1 MPSTVQDYRNVSRAI
16 AILLLLVSLTFFSGL
31 GRQAIADSDEAF
43 YAESAREMLEREDW
57 LTPYFNYQVRFQKPI
72 LFYWMVSSTYLVAG
86 ISAAAARFP
95 SALAGLGL
103 TLITYLCARR
113 RYGNHTGGLA
123 GAIIATSFGYAAMA
137 HQSLP
142 DLPLAFFI
150 TLAIWAGLEGLAPA
164 TPDTSSNHRRWLL
177 LASSAAACAFL
188 TKGPVG
194 LVVPLLSISL
204 IFLLYLLG
212 KPNEAWAE
220 LRQRVTFTNSIL
232 CVGIFFLIVTPW
244 FFAMWQEHGWSYLS
258 RFFITENL
266 ERFATTRYNE
276 PRGLWFYPAII
287 LTGLLPWS
295 PFMFLWIRPLLRFF
309 RGQRRFTE
317 IELQFVI
324 WSTSILLFFTASI
337 GKQPRYILPILP
349 PLAILL
355 ARTIDERLKRLAST
369 KTYDW
374 LFTASGVLAAGMT
387 IALGIILTRA
397 KPLIEIINPLGSD
410 LAPVLIIGSGLGLIF
425 SSFICKGRLIPY
437 ATILTSTITLLSF
450 HYFVLSST
458 QPEPVQQLV
467 QSVNENRHDQET
479 VGSHSV
485 MVRNLSFHMRGP
497 IKDLSSEQDLTSFM
511 RSSDRVLCVINEKQL
526 ELLRT
531 SLETPP
537 KKLAEFLYL
546 NQAALKIGMLLWPKP
561 DDDITTVV
569 LVTNR

>member
-1 MPSTVQDYRNVSRAI
+1 MSRAI

-72 LFYWMVSSTYLVAG
+72 LFYWMVGSTYLVAG

-103 TLITYLCARR
+103 ALITYLCARR
-113 RYGNHTGGLA
+113 RYGNHTGCLA

-150 TLAIWAGLEGLAPA
+150 TLAIWAGLESLTPT
-164 TPDTSSNHRRWLL
+164 TPDTRSNQRRWLL
-177 LASSAAACAFL
+177 LSASAAACAFL

-194 LVVPLLSISL
+194 LVVPLLPITL
-204 IFLLYLLG
+204 VLLLHLLA
-212 KPNEAWAE
+212 KPRGAWSKF
-220 LRQRVTFTNSIL
+220 RQNITLTNSVL
-232 CVGIFFLIVTPW
+232 CVGTFFLIVTPW

-295 PFMFLWIRPLLRFF
+295 PFMLLWIRPLLRSF
-309 RGQRRFTE
+309 RGKRRFTE
-317 IELQFVI
+317 IELQLII
-324 WSTSILLFFTASI
+324 WSSSILLFFTASI

-349 PLAILL
+349 PIAILL
-355 ARTIDERLKRLAST
+355 AGAIDNRLKKSCSTNTHDRL
-369 KTYDW
+369 
-374 LFTASGVLAAGMT
+374 LTASSALTAGIT
-387 IALGIILTRA
+387 ITLGIILARA
-397 KPLIEIINPLGSD
+397 KPLIETINPLGSD
-410 LAPVLIIGSGLGLIF
+410 LAPVLIIGSGFGLIF
-425 SSFICKGRLIPY
+425 SSLIYKGRLIPY
-437 ATILTSTITLLSF
+437 AIVLTSTVTLLSF
-450 HYFVLSST
+450 QYFVLSSN

-467 QSVNENRHDQET
+467 QSINKNRHDQET
-479 VGSHSV
+479 VGSYSV

-497 IKDLSSEQDLTSFM
+497 TKDLSSEQDLTNFM
-511 RSSDRVLCVINEKQL
+511 RSSDRVLCVINETQL
-526 ELLRT
+526 ERLRT
-531 SLETPP
+531 SLESSP
-537 KKLAEFLYL
+537 KKLAEFSYL
-546 NQAALKIGMLLWPKP
+546 NPAALKIGMLVWPKP
-561 DDDITTVV
+561 DEDITTVV
-569 LVTNR
+569 LVANR